1 MANTGKQVSNLTRYD
16 FMANEKVHAIETL
29 WKYAVRKCG
38 PPGFSGTIGLFLCT
52 QFVLGL
58 IDERLNLQM
67 ST

>member
-1 MANTGKQVSNLTRYD
+1 MANTGKQVSNLTKYN

-52 QFVLGL
+52 
-58 IDERLNLQM
+58 
-67 ST
+67 